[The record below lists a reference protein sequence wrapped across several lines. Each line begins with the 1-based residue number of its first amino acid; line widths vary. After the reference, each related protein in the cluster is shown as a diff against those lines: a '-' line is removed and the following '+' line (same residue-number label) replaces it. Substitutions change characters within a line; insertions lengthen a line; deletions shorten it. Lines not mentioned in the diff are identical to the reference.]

1 MDTGIISTIP
11 VDEQS
16 IEDFATQN
24 AAEIVEID
32 MTTPEYTADTC
43 TVSFENSQAMA
54 SASMTTTS
62 KKVGS

>member
-1 MDTGIISTIP
+1 MDTGIMSTIP

-43 TVSFENSQAMA
+43 TVDFENAH
-54 SASMTTTS
+54 SMDSSPINSSNS
-62 KKVGS
+62 KAGS